1 MVEPP
6 MRRLILPL
14 LLAGVCAIFPSPAS
28 AKRAKKGDDLMR
40 VVAPAARGLV
50 SAHPHVNVIVSFS
63 AGDSGVADPATF
75 RARVGRKDITSSF
88 TPILENGRIVGMR
101 AALDSPILRIGRR
114 RTNRIKLM
122 VANQIP
128 GKQKGHVRDVDR
140 VRFRAVEQDNQ
151 IPVARIVPDSEL
163 VIPDVPATFDG
174 QQGSFDPD
182 GDLLTYLWDF
192 GDGATS
198 TDPIPVHTYEGE
210 PREVTVKLTVNDGQ
224 AADDVALSL
233 RTCPQP
239 EGTQPGVLQVT
250 AESNLEMGAVGL
262 GGSTSKTLHIANTA
276 DDPTTVMAVCL
287 GSTAAPFVASPDR
300 LELHGGESA
309 DVTITFTP
317 TASGHQHARIAI
329 VATATNRS
337 LLSVLSHGF
346 GGTAPGT
353 GPTLAAGPV
362 FYTDILPIDQGLGF
376 GVKGIMP
383 DGTRIAPDNSVRSCE
398 TPLNG
403 PGTGDY
409 CLSDADCAANGG
421 SCPAS
426 ALCLSGPNAGL
437 ACTRQSDCPNGFCPS
452 SAVFDP
458 LELCGDG
465 AGGLY
470 LLSDEGTF
478 TDPSPGETELAV
490 SVMRMS
496 LDGAGNLVQSEI
508 IDRATT
514 ETLHIACDGFSADA
528 GGRVFISEF
537 RNVPDMG
544 SCFRSEKESLVA
556 LRKNNGNAQ
565 TILSRID
572 AQVGLPECEDIDP
585 VSHLE
590 VSPDGSKVW
599 AGFESNGLWRIRPT
613 PLQYIDGFTFFDE
626 LFRLHPDD
634 GLILTSV
641 VDGPTTSLIKV
652 FKVTAEQVAQNP
664 LPFTA
669 LTPCGTFQL
678 PNNGAPGDTG
688 QAIVVGFAAAPKA
701 QGSNDATIL
710 VTVAA
715 RRAARDIL
723 SQNLTIRATLAFD
736 APANSNTCPF
746 AGVVNL
752 ETLDQLTF

>member
-1 MVEPP
+1 
-6 MRRLILPL
+6 MRRLTLL
-14 LLAGVCAIFPSPAS
+14 FLLAGVCAILPGTAA
-28 AKRAKKGDDLMR
+28 AKRSKKGDDLMR

-50 SAHPHVNVIVSFS
+50 SAHPHVNVIVSFA
-63 AGDSGVADPATF
+63 AGSEHGVADPATF

-101 AALDSPILRIGRR
+101 AALDGPILRVGRR
-114 RTNRIKLM
+114 RTNRIRLM
-122 VANQIP
+122 VANQVP
-128 GKQKGHVRDVDR
+128 AKQKGHVRDVDR
-140 VRFRAVEQDNQ
+140 VRFRAVEKENQ
-151 IPVARIVPDSEL
+151 VPVARIVPDSEL

-198 TDPIPVHTYEGE
+198 TEAIPVHVYEGE

-224 AADDVALSL
+224 VSDDVSLSL

-239 EGTQPGVLQVT
+239 EGTEPGVLQVS
-250 AESNLEMGAVGL
+250 ADSALEMGSVGI
-262 GGSTSKTLHIANTA
+262 GSSASKTLRIANTS
-276 DDPTTVMAVCL
+276 DDPNTVMAVCL
-287 GSTAAPFVASPDR
+287 GSSATPFAASPDR
-300 LELHGGESA
+300 LELRGGESA
-309 DVTITFTP
+309 DVAIAFAP
-317 TASGHQHARIAI
+317 PANGHQHARIAV
-329 VATATNRS
+329 VATASNRS
-337 LLSVLSHGF
+337 LVSVLAHGY
-346 GGTAPGT
+346 GGVAPGT
-353 GPTLAAGPV
+353 GPSLASIPA
-362 FYTDILPIDQGLGF
+362 FWTELLPQEQGLGF

-383 DGTRIAPDNSVRSCE
+383 DGTRIGPDNSVRSCE

-409 CLSDADCAANGG
+409 CLANSDCAANGG

-426 ALCLSGPNAGL
+426 ATCLSGPNGGL
-437 ACTRQSDCPNGFCPS
+437 PCSKPSDCPQGFCPS
-452 SAVFDP
+452 SSIFDP
-458 LELCGDG
+458 LEMCGDG
-465 AGGLY
+465 VGGLY

-496 LDGAGNLVQSEI
+496 LDASGNLVQSQI

-528 GGRVFISEF
+528 GGRVFLSEF
-537 RNVPDMG
+537 RNVPDAG
-544 SCFRSEKESLVA
+544 NCFRSEKESLTA
-556 LRKNNGNAQ
+556 IRKSNGNAQ

-590 VSPDGSKVW
+590 VSTDGSKVW

-613 PLQYIDGFTFFDE
+613 PLQYIDGFTFFEE

-634 GLILTSV
+634 GLILASA

-664 LPFTA
+664 LPLTA

-678 PNNGAPGDTG
+678 PNNGAPNDQGR
-688 QAIVVGFAAAPKA
+688 AVVVGFAVAPKTP
-701 QGSNDATIL
+701 GSRDGTIL
-710 VTVAA
+710 VTLAA
-715 RRAARDIL
+715 PRAGREVISPSLAV
-723 SQNLTIRATLAFD
+723 RATLAFD
-736 APANSNTCPF
+736 APADSNTCPF